1 VSAELSGDVL
11 GTAPEEVVRD
21 PLLADRGVL
30 PDLGRERDFVWF
42 TPVALPQIGRNPAEP
57 MQSLAQQAEG
67 FGLAVGAFF
76 GSAAPMPV
84 TRRGKDLRAQLMPA
98 ICKSLD
104 PRAGHAAGRS
114 I

>member
-1 VSAELSGDVL
+1 LQAQAVSAELSGDVL

-57 MQSLAQQAEG
+57 M
-67 FGLAVGAFF
+67 
-76 GSAAPMPV
+76 
-84 TRRGKDLRAQLMPA
+84 
-98 ICKSLD
+98 
-104 PRAGHAAGRS
+104 
-114 I
+114 